1 MRPRRLEER
10 TDEHERVWNQLP
22 VGPLVQL
29 ATEDL
34 VEIIGLSGFDFVLI
48 DLEHGG
54 VTLDRLPGLVR
65 AAQAVNVTP
74 WVRVPGLD
82 EGIVGRVL
90 ELGVQRV
97 WFPRLESHT
106 DVLEAVAL
114 TRFGPVGKRGVC
126 NGARAA
132 SYGMDRDRGPLP
144 EEPPEVII
152 TIETQSLLADLSECV
167 ATDGVTGVIVGV
179 YDLTAEMGASGPTDP
194 RVREAVSR
202 AARVTNDAGKEFGY
216 YARRPEQ
223 MREALEFDAAF
234 ALCGVDVFTVSDAF
248 RSLMNEVRESE
259 QTALAALGDTA
270 VRA

>member
-1 MRPRRLEER
+1 MTAQTPEK
-10 TDEHERVWNQLP
+10 HLP

-29 ATEDL
+29 PTEEI

-48 DLEHGG
+48 DLEHGA
-54 VTLDRLPGLVR
+54 VSIDRLAGLVR
-65 AAQAVNVTP
+65 AAEAVSLTP

-82 EGIVGRVL
+82 EGVISRVL
-90 ELGVQRV
+90 ELGVPRL
-97 WFPRLESHT
+97 WFPRLESHD
-106 DVLEAVAL
+106 DVNEAVAL

-152 TIETQSLLADLSECV
+152 VIETEELLAELSECV
-167 ATDGVTGVIVGV
+167 NTDGVTGVIVGV
-179 YDLTAEMGASGPTDP
+179 YDLAAAMGAPNPTDP

-202 AARVTNDAGKEFGY
+202 AARETNDAGKEFGY

-223 MREALEFDAAF
+223 MQEALQFGAAF
-234 ALCGVDVFTVSDAF
+234 ALCGVDVYTVSDAF
-248 RSLMNEVRESE
+248 RGLASEVRESE
-259 QTALAALGDTA
+259 QTALAAQGQQNP
-270 VRA
+270 VRV